1 MARGRR
7 EFERMYRMELREVL
21 GSSGRVIRT
30 ASSFDLKLLTWSL
43 VGIGISSGILR
54 WLGRAL

>member
-7 EFERMYRMELREVL
+7 VLDSINRMELRDVL

-30 ASSFDLKLLTWSL
+30 ASSFFLKLFTLSL
-43 VGIGISSGILR
+43 VGIGISSGVLR